1 MIRIF
6 IISVLGIWLFPQPSL
21 FAQIVYEA
29 PSKKLVE
36 FSHKS
41 PSTIQYYENVTF
53 YDSVPFDGI
62 SVKLSGAVGGGKI
75 FMVED
80 WERILD
86 EDRQKEYQMV
96 KKLGEQFTLEHN
108 FLVLY
113 GASQLDWFSD
123 KQWQQV
129 EEHIRYAANLARIGK
144 FKGILWDPEPYKPGK
159 NPWKYPEQSKIDQY
173 SFYEYYE
180 QVRKRGS
187 QFIEAIQEEF
197 PGAVVLSLREFSDF
211 LTASPF
217 SQKILPASDLNA
229 AVTKL
234 ENAWWGLH
242 LPFTLGILESIGEEI
257 KFIDGNEEAYYYT
270 SAIEYYKVRH
280 EIADDLRSLVPPG
293 LHRKFKGNYHIGHA
307 VSTDYIIG
315 NWFGLLNGFS
325 NRLTGQG
332 VVLDAQQ
339 KAMWFEHNL
348 YYALKTSDEY
358 VWLYSEEPNW
368 WTGEHVPEGFLEGLN
383 RAKMKVDK
391 LQPLGFTVES
401 MLEEARNKAGKLSK
415 NK

>member
-1 MIRIF
+1 MIRICTIF
-6 IISVLGIWLFPQPSL
+6 RWSILIYLPTQLFG
-21 FAQIVYEA
+21 QIVYEA

-41 PSTIQYYENVTF
+41 PTTIQYFENVNF

-62 SVKLSGAVGGGKI
+62 SVKLSSSVGGGKI
-75 FMVED
+75 FMVQD
-80 WERILD
+80 WESISD

-96 KKLGEQFTLEHN
+96 KQLGEQFSLEHN

-123 KQWQQV
+123 KQWQQA
-129 EEHIRYAANLARIGK
+129 EEHIRYAANLARVGN

-159 NPWKYPEQSKIDQY
+159 NPWKFPEQYKKDQY
-173 SFYEYYE
+173 SFDEYYA
-180 QVRKRGS
+180 QVRKRGT

-217 SQKILPASDLNA
+217 SQKILPADDLVT

-242 LPFTLGILESIGEEI
+242 LPFTLGILDGIGDDI
-257 KFIDGNEEAYYYT
+257 MFIDGNEEAYYYT

-280 EIADDLRSLVPPG
+280 QIADDLRALIPPG
-293 LHRKFKGNYHIGHA
+293 LRPKFKANYQIGHA
-307 VSTDYIIG
+307 ISADYIIG

-332 VVLDAQQ
+332 VVLNAEE
-339 KAMWFEHNL
+339 KAMWFEHNV

-358 VWLYSEEPNW
+358 VWLYSEQPNW
-368 WTGEHVPEGFLEGLN
+368 WTGENVPKGFLEALLQ
-383 RAKMKVDK
+383 AKTKVANQ
-391 LQPLGFTVES
+391 QPLGFGVES
-401 MLEEARNKAGKLSK
+401 MLEKARDKAEKVRK
-415 NK
+415 